1 MSEELVLLCFL
12 MSVEL
17 GLLAIAILV
26 SIAAFVLGEAHER
39 AIQRQLVIITSTVVD
54 DGHDRA
60 SQ

>member
-1 MSEELVLLCFL
+1 MSEELV
-12 MSVEL
+12 
-17 GLLAIAILV
+17 LLAIAILV